1 MVNSMAYFFRSP
13 NFACRVPL
21 TDIFYACSQTSAC
34 RLHPNDFQILTSQS
48 PLSIVEE
55 FGLYCGKSSLI
66 YRTEGLF
73 FLGGF
78 ISGFLLSYI
87 AERIGR
93 RYWGEYLGTLCGI

>member
-13 NFACRVPL
+13 NFSCRVPL
-21 TDIFYACSQTSAC
+21 TDIFYACSQTTAC
-34 RLHPNDFQILTSQS
+34 RLHPADFQIVASQS

-55 FGLYCGKSSLI
+55 FGLYCGLSSVI
-66 YRTEGLF
+66 YQAEGLF

-78 ISGFLLSYI
+78 ISGFLLSYL

-93 RYWGEYLGTLCGI
+93 RYPASYLGTWCGM